1 MAATSA
7 AVPGPRYHPRTILR
21 QTLTVRLG
29 LRLRFKSYGL
39 VSVFRLRRRGWLG
52 RGRRRRCRG
61 RRRGRLWRRWLGRFG
76 LRLGPLPLWISET
89 VPYHPDYA
97 APCYW
102 DAVLRFRAS
111 AEWPASHA
119 SRSSDKVIGG
129 YFGVLLSDVAEVTG
143 YHTRVCVLQERAIC
157 TCNSRKGGHGGRP
170 HCWQTDRDSV
180 AVAVALLGNVWAA
193 CVQSVNLQPY
203 LYRMYELRGKVER
216 THHRRS
222 GRCH

>member
-1 MAATSA
+1 MHMHTIVHTNRSEAAANGILVLLGSGVISDSSLRIPHAGAARPAAVLVACSGRCSGRVA

-29 LRLRFKSYGL
+29 LRLRLKSYGL

-76 LRLGPLPLWISET
+76 RRLGPLPLWISET
-89 VPYHPDYA
+89 VPYHPDHA
-97 APCYW
+97 DPCYW

-119 SRSSDKVIGG
+119 SRPSDKVIGG
-129 YFGVLLSDVAEVTG
+129 YLAS
-143 YHTRVCVLQERAIC
+143 
-157 TCNSRKGGHGGRP
+157 S
-170 HCWQTDRDSV
+170 
-180 AVAVALLGNVWAA
+180 
-193 CVQSVNLQPY
+193 
-203 LYRMYELRGKVER
+203 
-216 THHRRS
+216 
-222 GRCH
+222 